1 MQFETNSSRLA
12 STLGAM
18 LRPAVGFE
26 RPDDVLKDPDL
37 SAEDKRAILSSWA
50 SDACAVPDRPG
61 WRRLPGSETV
71 VPILEI
77 LDARRRLDG
86 DKASPVA
93 LPNGWRSALGV
104 RARRPEKRSDDLTLE
119 EFLASWSDQQEV
131 LSKILQSA
139 EAIPDPPPA
148 VRRIAE
154 AARSFLDEGRT
165 HRRTPRKSCSGGSL
179 AGARQSGPVHRR

>member
-1 MQFETNSSRLA
+1 MQFESNSSRLA

-37 SAEDKRAILSSWA
+37 SKDEKRAVLSSWA

-61 WRRLPGSETV
+61 WRRLPGSETA

-86 DKASPVA
+86 ERPSLVA
-93 LPNGWRSALGV
+93 WSADWRPD
-104 RARRPEKRSDDLTLE
+104 RIRPSTKPRPRPGADLTLE
-119 EFLASWSDQQEV
+119 EYLASWRDQREV
-131 LSKILQSA
+131 LSKIAQSA
-139 EAIPDPPPA
+139 ESIPNPPPA
-148 VRRIAE
+148 VQRIAE
-154 AARSFLDEGRT
+154 KARSFLGE
-165 HRRTPRKSCSGGSL
+165 
-179 AGARQSGPVHRR
+179 A

>member
-1 MQFETNSSRLA
+1 MQLDTNSSRLA

-37 SAEDKRAILSSWA
+37 SAEEKRAILSSWA

-86 DKASPVA
+86 DRVEHPAPA
-93 LPNGWRSALGV
+93 NGWRAALGV
-104 RARRPEKRSDDLTLE
+104 RARKPARRSDDLTLE
-119 EFLASWSDQQEV
+119 EFLASWSDQREV
-131 LSKILQSA
+131 LSRILQSA
-139 EAIPDPPPA
+139 EAIPDPPPS

-154 AARSFLDEGRT
+154 AARSFLDE
-165 HRRTPRKSCSGGSL
+165 
-179 AGARQSGPVHRR
+179 A